1 MVGYGLDYWEL
12 SDATNLVE
20 DALGDQILNMLA
32 WTIENGDSTALARR
46 IATIT

>member
-1 MVGYGLDYWEL
+1 MVGYGLGFWEL

-20 DALGDQILNMLA
+20 DALGDQNLIMLA
-32 WTIENGDSTALARR
+32 WTVEIGDSTVSAHR